1 MEPSTHWIMRP
12 TPRLS
17 RDLHRLTRRH
27 PREHAAILRNLQRYL
42 TLLNNSQ
49 HPRLIQAGFLHA
61 EPQGVIA
68 IDERGG
74 GGNLR
79 ALRLYTYADEANRI
93 LHLLS
98 LGDKDS
104 QSNDLRTL
112 PIILKNLRIDTS
124 Q

>member
-17 RDLHRLTRRH
+17 RDLYRLTRRH
-27 PREHAAILRNLQRYL
+27 PREHSAILRNLQRYL

-49 HPRLIQAGFLHA
+49 HPRLIQAGFLHT

-79 ALRLYTYADEANRI
+79 ALRLYTYADEANRVI
-93 LHLLS
+93 HLLS

-104 QSNDLRTL
+104 QSNDLRALSTL
-112 PIILKNLRIDTS
+112 LKQLKIDTS

>member
-1 MEPSTHWIMRP
+1 MEPPTHWIMRP

-42 TLLNNSQ
+42 TLLNCTQ
-49 HPRLIQAGFLHA
+49 HTQLIQAGFLHS
-61 EPQGVIA
+61 EPQGVVA

-74 GGNLR
+74 GGSLR
-79 ALRLYTYADEANRI
+79 ALRLYTYADQTNRT

-104 QSNDLRTL
+104 QSNDLRALPTL
-112 PIILKNLRIDTS
+112 LKHLKIDTS